1 MAELKNI
8 LRNRLFWTLD
18 AFREIPV
25 RKDLLDVSQ
34 ILNQGVSPPPSLDTL
49 LSHAVATT
57 SFYKG
62 AQPYHLDS
70 FPVIN
75 KSIIRENVKGFV
87 SSKYLEK
94 DLIPVITSGS
104 TGTPFK
110 VFHHQRKKTRNTADT
125 LYFAGL
131 VGFKPGHRLAYLKI
145 WAKEKMASPF
155 QYWIKNVI
163 PVDVIHLNDEQI
175 EGLIRTMEEDRLT
188 YGILGYV
195 SAMELVCRYLDR
207 SGKEKVDASVN
218 SIISMSES
226 LNDYVRVGMEK
237 YFGSKVYSRYS
248 NLENGIIAQQVP
260 GSEHRFLINTASYIV
275 ETLRI
280 NDDKPSEPHE
290 AGRIVITDLFNFA
303 MPMIRYD
310 TGDIGIL
317 SPRTGE
323 QGNRY
328 FESIEGRKMDML
340 YDTRGN
346 IVSSYIMYKN
356 MWKYTEIKQYQ
367 LIQKGKDRYVLKI
380 NADPDYNRDCRII
393 EEFKLYLGFDAD
405 FSIDYVTEIPLLSS
419 GKRRKLINEMIE

>member
-1 MAELKNI
+1 M
-8 LRNRLFWTLD
+8 
-18 AFREIPV
+18 
-25 RKDLLDVSQ
+25 
-34 ILNQGVSPPPSLDTL
+34 
-49 LSHAVATT
+49 
-57 SFYKG
+57 
-62 AQPYHLDS
+62 
-70 FPVIN
+70 
-75 KSIIRENVKGFV
+75 
-87 SSKYLEK
+87 
-94 DLIPVITSGS
+94 
-104 TGTPFK
+104 
-110 VFHHQRKKTRNTADT
+110 
-125 LYFAGL
+125 
-131 VGFKPGHRLAYLKI
+131 
-145 WAKEKMASPF
+145 
-155 QYWIKNVI
+155 
-163 PVDVIHLNDEQI
+163 
-175 EGLIRTMEEDRLT
+175 
-188 YGILGYV
+188 
-195 SAMELVCRYLDR
+195 
-207 SGKEKVDASVN
+207 DASVN

-356 MWKYTEIKQYQ
+356 MWKYTEIKQYRF
-367 LIQKGKDRYVLKI
+367 IQKGKDRYVLKI